1 MKKDLEDLLY
11 QRYPALFADRT
22 LPPEQTCMCRG
33 MECGD
38 GWFDLIDLLCSM
50 IQFGIDQGDT
60 PTVRIAQVKEK
71 FGTLRFYIRGGN
83 ERVRGMID
91 MAVALSAVIPEQ

>member
-1 MKKDLEDLLY
+1 MKKELEELLY
-11 QRYPALFADRT
+11 QRYPELFANRT
-22 LPPEQTCMCRG
+22 LPPDETCMCRG

-50 IQFGIDQGDT
+50 IQFGIDQGHT
-60 PTVRIAQVKEK
+60 PPVRVLQVKEK

-91 MAVALSAVIPEQ
+91 MAVAVSALIPE